1 MATDWLLLDGS
12 SLMFRAFFG
21 IPVTAF
27 KAPDGQPVNAVRGF
41 LDMLARL
48 VTDRKPKALVV
59 ATDEDWRPA
68 FRVKVVASYKT
79 ARLERGAM
87 PAELQPQ
94 EPIIWAILKAMG
106 VEVMGAAGFEAEDV
120 IASLLP
126 KLSGKVEIVTGDRDL
141 FSLVRDPDVTVLY
154 TQKGIGNLLIVDET
168 EIERRYGI
176 PGRSYGDYA
185 VLRGDPSDGLPGV
198 PGVGEKTAAQLVR
211 RFKDL
216 DGIVASGKLGDEANA
231 YIQRARR
238 VGVPVSIAAL
248 PKPKGTRPGTP
259 VNPQALAKLSET
271 YGVGSSI
278 DRLVRALAG
287 PQATVRAR

>member
-1 MATDWLLLDGS
+1 MAADWLLLDGS

-21 IPVTAF
+21 IPVSAF

-68 FRVKVVASYKT
+68 FRVDVIASYKT
-79 ARLERGAM
+79 DRLERGAI
-87 PAELQPQ
+87 PPELQPQ
-94 EPIIWAILKAMG
+94 EPIIHAVLHAIG
-106 VEVMGAAGFEAEDV
+106 VEVLGAAGFEAEDV

-126 KLSGKVEIVTGDRDL
+126 KISGKVEIVTGDREL

-154 TQKGIGNLLIVDET
+154 TQKGIGNLLVVDEA
-168 EIERRYGI
+168 EVERRYGI

-216 DGIVASGKLGDEANA
+216 DGIGASGKLGDAANA
-231 YIQRARR
+231 YIQQARR
-238 VGVPVSIAAL
+238 VGVPVAIA
-248 PKPKGTRPGTP
+248 PVPTPKGTRPTKATDP
-259 VNPQALAKLSET
+259 AALAKLNGT
-271 YGVGSSI
+271 YGIGSVTE
-278 DRLVRALAG
+278 RLLRALAG
-287 PQATVRAR
+287 PPAAVRTS